1 MIIVWL
7 INYVIYKNKNVS
19 VLFDNIYQ
27 ILLLRLLFLI
37 YNIYNSSNIYN
48 QYNYYNIIFTTIM
61 IIVIQC
67 IDQVGLVAV
76 ITRVVAKE
84 QLNIVS
90 MREHV
95 DLVHNRFFM
104 RLEVTHSDDGGP
116 LEEKLRGVLPHD
128 AAIHI
133 NPLPQKKVIVMVTK
147 EYHCLADI
155 LIRNYYGTL
164 GASVLAIIGNHT
176 TLQDICKRFDMPF
189 FAVSHEQVSKHEF
202 EEKITGIIER
212 YEPDYII
219 LAKFMRI
226 LSPGLVAKFPMRI
239 INIHHSFLPAFIGSN
254 PYKQAFE
261 RGVKLI
267 GATAHFV
274 SNELDE
280 GPIIA
285 QQSISVNHSYT
296 SADMVKAGKE
306 IEMAVLATALKLV
319 FEDRVFV
326 YKNKTVVFD

>member
-1 MIIVWL
+1 MFNEL
-7 INYVIYKNKNVS
+7 NFYIYELS
-19 VLFDNIYQ
+19 
-27 ILLLRLLFLI
+27 
-37 YNIYNSSNIYN
+37 
-48 QYNYYNIIFTTIM
+48 FTIHM

-67 IDQVGLVAV
+67 VDRVGLVAS
-76 ITRVVAKE
+76 ITDVLAKQ

-95 DLVHNRFFM
+95 DQAQNLFFM
-104 RLEVTHSDDGGP
+104 RLEVTHSDDGDT
-116 LEEKLRGVLPHD
+116 LEKKLRYILPPD
-128 AAIHI
+128 STIHI
-133 NPLPQKKVIVMVTK
+133 NPLPSKKVVVMVTK

-155 LIRNYYGTL
+155 LIRNYCGTL
-164 GASVLAIIGNHT
+164 SATVQCVIGNHAV
-176 TLQDICKRFDMPF
+176 LEDICKRFDMPF
-189 FAVSHEQVSKHEF
+189 FLVSHEQISKNEF
-202 EEKITGIIER
+202 EDKIATIIDQF
-212 YEPDYII
+212 EPDYIV

-226 LSPGLVAKFPMRI
+226 LSPALVAKFPMRI
-239 INIHHSFLPAFIGSN
+239 VNIHHSFLPAFIGAN

-285 QQSISVNHSYT
+285 QQIISVNHSFT
-296 SADMVKAGKE
+296 AGDMVKAGKE
-306 IEMAVLATALKLV
+306 IETAVLASALKLV

>member
-1 MIIVWL
+1 M
-7 INYVIYKNKNVS
+7 
-19 VLFDNIYQ
+19 
-27 ILLLRLLFLI
+27 
-37 YNIYNSSNIYN
+37 
-48 QYNYYNIIFTTIM
+48 
-61 IIVIQC
+61 
-67 IDQVGLVAV
+67 
-76 ITRVVAKE
+76 AKG

-95 DLVHNRFFM
+95 DQAQGRFFM
-104 RLEVTHSDDGGP
+104 RLEITYDGDGLF
-116 LEEKLRGVLPHD
+116 LEKKLLDILPD
-128 AAIHI
+128 NAIVSI
-133 NPLPQKKVIVMVTK
+133 NPLPQKRVVVMVTK

-155 LIRNYYGTL
+155 LVRNFYRTL
-164 GASVLAIIGNHT
+164 GATVLAVIGNHAV
-176 TLQDICKRFDMPF
+176 LEDICKRFDVPF
-189 FAVSHEQVSKHEF
+189 FAVPHEQITKAEF
-202 EEKITGIIER
+202 EEKITAIVDQ
-212 YEPDYII
+212 YDPDYIV

-226 LSPGLVAKFPMRI
+226 LSPGLVAKFPSRI
-239 INIHHSFLPAFIGSN
+239 INIHHSFLPAFIGAN
-254 PYKQAFE
+254 PYRQAFE

-296 SADMVKAGKE
+296 VADMIKAGKE
-306 IEMAVLATALKLV
+306 IETSVLATALKLV